1 MRTIDLRGQQLSRAD
16 LLRLVPRAALDI
28 GTAVERVRPLVDA
41 VRDRGEA
48 ALREQARD
56 FDGVEGHALR
66 VPAERITA
74 SLDTCPPE
82 IRTALELLIEKLR
95 LGSAAQVPPEQITRF
110 GDGAVIRQRWQPVGR
125 VGLYAPG
132 GKAAY
137 PSSVIMNAVAA
148 QAAGVPELAL
158 ASPAQPDNDGLPHE
172 VVLWA
177 AALAGVDEVY
187 AIGGAGAVAA
197 FAHGVESIGLAPVDK
212 ITGPG
217 NIFVAAAKRVVN
229 GLVGID
235 SEAGTTE
242 ILVIADATA
251 DPRFVAAD
259 LISQAEHDEAAASV
273 LVTDSAEFAER
284 VLEEIGIRSAAT
296 RHAERVATALGGP
309 QSAVILVDDLE
320 TAARV
325 SNAYGPEHLEIQTAD
340 DEAVLEGIAD
350 AGAIFMGGYTPVSLG
365 DYLAGSNH
373 VLPTGGTA
381 RFASGLGAHTFLR
394 PQQVVGYD
402 RSALAEV
409 ERPLLALAGAEGLP
423 AHGEAVSARFE
434 GDRSG
439 TGGARSE
446 TGDPGSADGNPENTA
461 GDPENTAE
469 TSGGDA

>member
-1 MRTIDLRGQQLSRAD
+1 MRTIDLRGQHLSRAD
-16 LLRLVPRAALDI
+16 LLRLVPRAALDM
-28 GTAVERVRPLVDA
+28 GTAVDRVRPLVDA
-41 VRDRGEA
+41 VRDRGEE

-66 VPAERITA
+66 VPAERIAA
-74 SLDTCPPE
+74 SLETCPPE
-82 IRTALELLIEKLR
+82 IRAALELLIEKLR
-95 LGSAAQVPPEQITRF
+95 LASAAQVPAEQLTRF
-110 GDGAVIRQRWQPVGR
+110 GDGAVIRQRWQPMGR

-158 ASPAQPDNDGLPHE
+158 ASPAQSDNNGLPHE

-177 AALAGVDEVY
+177 AALAGVEEVY
-187 AIGGAGAVAA
+187 AIGGAGAIAA

-212 ITGPG
+212 ISGPG
-217 NIFVAAAKRVVN
+217 NVFVAAAKRVVN
-229 GLVGID
+229 GIVGID

-242 ILVIADATA
+242 ILVIADHTA

-273 LVTDSAEFAER
+273 LVTDSSEFAER
-284 VLEEIGIRSAAT
+284 VIAEIAQRSAGT
-296 RHAERVATALGGP
+296 QHAERVATALGGP
-309 QSAVILVDDLE
+309 QSAVILVDDLA

-325 SNAYGPEHLEIQTAD
+325 SDAYGPEHLEIQTRD
-340 DEAVLEGIAD
+340 DDAVLANISD
-350 AGAIFMGGYTPVSLG
+350 AGAIFVGAYTPVSLG

-394 PQQVVGYD
+394 PQQVISYD
-402 RSALAEV
+402 GAALAQV
-409 ERPLLALAGAEGLP
+409 EQPLLALAAAEGLP

-434 GDRSG
+434 STGEGDQ
-439 TGGARSE
+439 A
-446 TGDPGSADGNPENTA
+446 
-461 GDPENTAE
+461 
-469 TSGGDA
+469 

>member
-1 MRTIDLRGQQLSRAD
+1 MRTIDLRGQHLSRAD
-16 LLRLVPRAALDI
+16 LLRLVPRAALDM
-28 GTAVERVRPLVDA
+28 GTAVDRVRPLVDA
-41 VRDRGEA
+41 VRDRGEE

-66 VPAERITA
+66 VPAERIAA
-74 SLDTCPPE
+74 SLETCPPE
-82 IRTALELLIEKLR
+82 IRAALELLIEKLR
-95 LGSAAQVPPEQITRF
+95 LASAAQVPAEQLTRF
-110 GDGAVIRQRWQPVGR
+110 GDGAVIRQRWQPMGR

-158 ASPAQPDNDGLPHE
+158 ASPAQSDNNGLPHE

-177 AALAGVDEVY
+177 AALAGVEEVY
-187 AIGGAGAVAA
+187 AIGGAGAIAA

-212 ITGPG
+212 ISGPG
-217 NIFVAAAKRVVN
+217 NVFVAAAKRVVN
-229 GLVGID
+229 GIVGID

-242 ILVIADATA
+242 ILVIADHTA

-273 LVTDSAEFAER
+273 LVTDSSEFAER
-284 VLEEIGIRSAAT
+284 VIAEIAQRSAGT
-296 RHAERVATALGGP
+296 QHAERVATALGGP
-309 QSAVILVDDLE
+309 QSAVILVDDLA

-325 SNAYGPEHLEIQTAD
+325 SDAYGPEHLEIQTRD
-340 DEAVLEGIAD
+340 DEAVLANISD
-350 AGAIFMGGYTPVSLG
+350 AGAIFVGAYTPVSLG

-394 PQQVVGYD
+394 PQQVISYD
-402 RSALAEV
+402 GAALAQV
-409 ERPLLALAGAEGLP
+409 EQPLLALAAAEGLP

-434 GDRSG
+434 STGEGDQ
-439 TGGARSE
+439 A
-446 TGDPGSADGNPENTA
+446 
-461 GDPENTAE
+461 
-469 TSGGDA
+469 